1 MFSTRTQGIDGTKT
15 AEYRRTAITLTSD
28 KPGAGMN
35 LRKGTAEDIEL
46 LISLRFRYLRDDL
59 GEIAPETE
67 RTVEAQLRRYLPKHL
82 ESGDFQAFLAEEDG
96 EIAACAFLVL
106 WEMPANPSCPSGIR
120 GTVFNVWT
128 DPAFRRRGAATK
140 VMNAL
145 IASARESGA
154 TLLELSA
161 TRQGRPLYEKLGFS
175 FSDNTAMR
183 LTL

>member
-1 MFSTRTQGIDGTKT
+1 MRSTTTQRIDGTRA
-15 AEYRRTAITLTSD
+15 AEYRGTAATPVLNG
-28 KPGAGMN
+28 PEAGMN
-35 LRKGTAEDIEL
+35 LRKGTAEDLEL
-46 LISLRFRYLRDDL
+46 LISLRFSYLRDDL
-59 GEIAPETE
+59 GQIAPEME
-67 RTVEAQLRRYLPKHL
+67 RTVKAQLYRYLPEHL
-82 ESGDFQAFLAEEDG
+82 KSGDFQAFLAEEDG
-96 EIAACAFLVL
+96 RTAACAFLVL

-128 DPAFRRRGAATK
+128 DPAFRRRGAATQ